1 MKNILFFTFL
11 ALFSTTTFAQ
21 KSQIKFGKIDTD
33 LLKLKT
39 YEADTSTGALIISD
53 IGDITITYN
62 DHTGF
67 TINFTRHLRVKIFN
81 SSEFDMAGFKI
92 KYYKFGSAEQEIT
105 KLRASSFH
113 LDENNKV
120 VRTDLDKA
128 DIFTEHISSKEKSK
142 NFSIPNIKEGSV
154 FDLEYNISS
163 DLFMILPEWNFQHHI
178 PALISELTVSIP
190 EYFNYKRLLKGYLTP
205 TSTDSKT
212 TNRSIVWVTNNQQ
225 VTARGVSYVNSPKGT
240 STVNYTEYTNKY
252 TFLNVPALKEEA
264 YMNDISNYI
273 AAIEFE
279 LGSIAFPQNYKDFT
293 TNWEKI
299 AEDLWFD
306 EDFGAPLK
314 RSGPLKK
321 EAEALRIAYPDPFE
335 RMVKAHE
342 FIRNSVNYSGV
353 NGKYLSESLRKVWD
367 DKKGKSSDI
376 NLLLISL
383 LNEADIKTNPVIL
396 STRSNGML
404 HPGQLMIY
412 KFNYVIAEA
421 IIDSNRYLLD
431 ATEKNLSYDMLPLRC
446 LNGNGRRIS
455 RESSENDWV
464 ELNKPQ
470 ENSRTYFNKVTLD
483 ASGNLSG
490 DFSIMETRYFAH
502 DRAVDIRA
510 KNNEEEYINE
520 FEAEIPGLQIGDYTI
535 ENLNDRTNPLY
546 LKFKAEIKTNP
557 ENNTKDI
564 IYLSPTLG
572 MGISSNP
579 FVTEERVYPIDFV
592 NPWSS
597 KNICII
603 DLPDGY
609 EVVEMPKNI
618 SLSLSNNKGIFKYIA
633 VVNGN
638 QLQFQSVLSIKT
650 PLITF
655 QDYGEI
661 RELYTQIVTKNAEMV
676 VLKKL

>member
-1 MKNILFFTFL
+1 MKNIFIFTFL
-11 ALFSTTTFAQ
+11 ALFSAITFAQ
-21 KSQIKFGKIDTD
+21 KSQIKFGKIDSD
-33 LLKLKT
+33 LLALKA
-39 YEADTSTGALIISD
+39 YDADTSAGALIISD
-53 IGDITITYN
+53 IGDISITYN
-62 DHTGF
+62 DLTGF
-67 TINFTRHLRVKIFN
+67 AVNYTRHLRVKIFN
-81 SSEFDMAGFKI
+81 SSGFDQAKFKI
-92 KYYKFGSAEQEIT
+92 EYYKSGSLEEKIT

-120 VRTDLDKA
+120 VRTDLDK
-128 DIFTEHISSKEKSK
+128 DNIFTEHISSKEKSK

-154 FDLEYNISS
+154 FDLEYSMTS
-163 DLFMILPEWNFQHHI
+163 ELFGLLPEWNFQHDI

-190 EYFNYKRLLKGYLTP
+190 EYFNYKRLMRGYLTA
-205 TSTDSKT
+205 TATDSKT
-212 TNRSIVWVTNNQQ
+212 TNRSIIW
-225 VTARGVSYVNSPKGT
+225 VNSQST
-240 STVNYTEYTNKY
+240 SSVNYTEYNTKY

-264 YMNDISNYI
+264 YMNDISNFI

-299 AEDLWFD
+299 GNDLWFD

-321 EAEALRIAYPDPFE
+321 EAEALRITYPDPFE

-367 DKKGKSSDI
+367 EKKGKSSDI

-383 LNEADIKTNPVIL
+383 LNECDIKTNPVIL

-404 HPGQLMIY
+404 HPGQLMIN

-464 ELNKPQ
+464 NLNTPK
-470 ENSRTYFNKVTLD
+470 EDSRTYYNKVTLD

-490 DFSIMETRYFAH
+490 DFSIMESRYFAH
-502 DRAVDIRA
+502 NRATDIRE

-546 LKFKAEIKTNP
+546 LKFKADIKTNP

-603 DLPDGY
+603 DLPEGY

-638 QLQFQSVLSIKT
+638 QLQFQSVFSIKT

-661 RELYTQIVTKNAEMV
+661 RELYAQIVAKNAEMV

>member
-1 MKNILFFTFL
+1 MKNIFIFTFL
-11 ALFSTTTFAQ
+11 ALFSTITFAQ
-21 KSQIKFGKIDTD
+21 KSQIKFGKIDSD
-33 LLKLKT
+33 LLALKA
-39 YEADTSTGALIISD
+39 YDADTSAGALIISD
-53 IGDITITYN
+53 IGDISIIYN
-62 DHTGF
+62 DLTGF
-67 TINFTRHLRVKIFN
+67 AVNYTRHLRVKIFN
-81 SSEFDMAGFKI
+81 SSGFDQAKFKI
-92 KYYKFGSAEQEIT
+92 KYYKFGSLEEKIT
-105 KLRASSFH
+105 KLRASSFY

-120 VRTDLDKA
+120 VKTDLNKA
-128 DIFTEHISSKEKSK
+128 DIFTEHISSKEKSR

-154 FDLEYNISS
+154 FDLEYSLTS
-163 DLFMILPEWNFQHHI
+163 DLFMLLPEWNFQHDI

-190 EYFNYKRLLKGYLTP
+190 EYFNYKRLMRGYLTA
-205 TSTDSKT
+205 TATDSKT
-212 TNRSIVWVTNNQQ
+212 TNRSIIW
-225 VTARGVSYVNSPKGT
+225 VNSQKGT
-240 STVNYTEYTNKY
+240 SSVNYTEYITKY

-264 YMNDISNYI
+264 HMNDISNYI

-299 AEDLWFD
+299 GNDLWSD
-306 EDFGAPLK
+306 EDFGSPLK

-342 FIRNSVNYSGV
+342 FIRNSVNYSGA
-353 NGKYLSESLRKVWD
+353 NGIYLSESLRKVWD
-367 DKKGKSSDI
+367 EKKGKSSDI

-383 LNEADIKTNPVIL
+383 LNECDIKTNPVIL
-396 STRSNGML
+396 STRNNGML
-404 HPGQLMIY
+404 HPGQLMLN

-421 IIDSNRYLLD
+421 IIDSNTYLLD
-431 ATEKNLSYDMLPLRC
+431 ATEKNLSYDMLPIRC
-446 LNGNGRRIS
+446 LNDKGRRIS
-455 RESSENDWV
+455 RESSNNNWV
-464 ELNKPQ
+464 ELNKPK
-470 ENSRTYFNKVTLD
+470 EDSRTYYNQVNLD
-483 ASGNLSG
+483 ASGNISG

-502 DRAVDIRA
+502 NRAVDIRA

-520 FEAEIPGLQIGDYTI
+520 FEAKIPGMQIGDFSI

-546 LKFKAEIKTNP
+546 LKLKADLITNP
-557 ENNTKDI
+557 DKSTKDI
-564 IYLSPTLG
+564 IYLNPALG

-579 FVTEERVYPIDFV
+579 FVTEERVYPIDFI
-592 NPWSS
+592 NPWTT

-603 DLPDGY
+603 NLPEGY

-638 QLQFQSVLSIKT
+638 QLQFQSVLTIKT

-661 RELYTQIVTKNAEMV
+661 RELYAQIVAKNAEMV

>member
-1 MKNILFFTFL
+1 MKNIFIFTFL
-11 ALFSTTTFAQ
+11 ALFSTITFAQ
-21 KSQIKFGKIDTD
+21 KSQIKFGKIDNA
-33 LLKLKT
+33 LLALKT
-39 YEADTSTGALIISD
+39 YDADTSSGALIISD
-53 IGDITITYN
+53 IGDISIIYN
-62 DHTGF
+62 DLTGF
-67 TINFTRHLRVKIFN
+67 SVIHTRHLRVKIFN
-81 SSEFDMAGFKI
+81 SSEFDVAKFKI
-92 KYYKFGSAEQEIT
+92 KYHKYGTTEQKIT

-120 VRTDLDKA
+120 VRTDLDK
-128 DIFTEHISSKEKSK
+128 DNIFTEHISSKEKSK

-154 FDLEYNISS
+154 FDLEYSITSE
-163 DLFMILPEWNFQHHI
+163 LFGLLPEWNFQYHI
-178 PALISELTVSIP
+178 PALISELSVSIP
-190 EYFNYKRLLKGYLTP
+190 EYFNYKRLMKGYLTP
-205 TSTDSKT
+205 TATDSKT
-212 TNRSIVWVTNNQQ
+212 TNRSIIWVGSQ
-225 VTARGVSYVNSPKGT
+225 GT
-240 STVNYTEYTNKY
+240 SSVNYTEYNTKY

-273 AAIEFE
+273 AAIEYE

-299 AEDLWFD
+299 GSDLWSD
-306 EDFGAPLK
+306 EDFGSPLK

-321 EAEALRIAYPDPFE
+321 EAEALRIAYPDPFD
-335 RMVKAHE
+335 RMIKAHE
-342 FIRNSVNYSGV
+342 FIRNSVNYSGA
-353 NGKYLSESLRKVWD
+353 NGIYLSESLRKVWD
-367 DKKGKSSDI
+367 EKKGKSSDI

-383 LNEADIKTNPVIL
+383 LNECDIKTNPVIL

-404 HPGQLMIY
+404 HPGQLMLN

-431 ATEKNLSYDMLPLRC
+431 ATEKNLTFDMLPERC
-446 LNGNGRRIS
+446 LNGKGRRIS

-464 ELNKPQ
+464 ELNKPN
-470 ENSRTYFNKVTLD
+470 ENSRTYYNKVSLD
-483 ASGNLSG
+483 ASGNISG

-502 DRAVDIRA
+502 SRAVDIRA

-520 FEAEIPGLQIGDYTI
+520 FEAKIPGMQIGDYSI
-535 ENLNDRTNPLY
+535 ENLNDRSNPLY
-546 LKFKAEIKTNP
+546 LKLKADLITNP
-557 ENNTKDI
+557 DNSTQDI
-564 IYLSPTLG
+564 IYLNPTLG

-579 FVTEERVYPIDFV
+579 FVTEERVYPIDFI
-592 NPWSS
+592 NPWAT

-603 DLPDGY
+603 NLPEGY

-638 QLQFQSVLSIKT
+638 QLQFQSVLTIKT

-661 RELYTQIVTKNAEMV
+661 RELYAQIVAKNAEMV

>member
-1 MKNILFFTFL
+1 MKNIFIFTFL
-11 ALFSTTTFAQ
+11 ALFSIITFAQ
-21 KSQIKFGKIDTD
+21 KSQIKFGKIDNE
-33 LLKLKT
+33 LLALKA
-39 YEADTSTGALIISD
+39 YEADTSAGALIVSD
-53 IGDITITYN
+53 IGDISITYN
-62 DHTGF
+62 DLTGF
-67 TINFTRHLRVKIFN
+67 AVNYTRHLRVKIFN
-81 SSEFDMAGFKI
+81 SSEFDVAGFKI
-92 KYYKFGSAEQEIT
+92 KYHKYGTTEQKIT

-120 VRTDLDKA
+120 VRTDLDK
-128 DIFTEHISSKEKSK
+128 DNIFTEHISSKEKSK

-154 FDLEYNISS
+154 FDLEYSITSE
-163 DLFMILPEWNFQHHI
+163 LFGLLPEWNFQHHI
-178 PALISELTVSIP
+178 PALISELSVSIP

-205 TSTDSKT
+205 TATDSKT
-212 TNRSIVWVTNNQQ
+212 TNRSIIW
-225 VTARGVSYVNSPKGT
+225 VNSNST
-240 STVNYTEYTNKY
+240 SSVNYTEYNTKY

-264 YMNDISNYI
+264 YMSDISNYI

-279 LGSIAFPQNYKDFT
+279 LGSIAFPQNYRDFT

-367 DKKGKSSDI
+367 EKKGKSSDI

-383 LNEADIKTNPVIL
+383 LNECDIKTNPVIL

-404 HPGQLMIY
+404 HPGQLMIN

-421 IIDSNRYLLD
+421 IIDSNTYLLD
-431 ATEKNLSYDMLPLRC
+431 ATEKNLTFDMLPERC
-446 LNGNGRRIS
+446 LNGKGRRIS
-455 RESSENDWV
+455 REFSESDWV
-464 ELNKPQ
+464 DLNQPN
-470 ENSRTYFNKVTLD
+470 EDSRTYFNQGSLS
-483 ASGNLSG
+483 ASGNISG

-502 DRAVDIRA
+502 NRAVEIRK

-535 ENLNDRTNPLY
+535 ENLNDRSNPLY
-546 LKFKAEIKTNP
+546 LKLKADLITNP
-557 ENNTKDI
+557 DNSTMDI
-564 IYLSPTLG
+564 IYLNPTLG

-579 FVTEERVYPIDFV
+579 FVTEERVYPIDFI
-592 NPWSS
+592 NPWTT

-603 DLPDGY
+603 NLPEGY

-618 SLSLSNNKGIFKYIA
+618 SLSLSNNKGLFKYI
-633 VVNGN
+633 VVVKGN

-650 PLITF
+650 PLVTF

>member
-1 MKNILFFTFL
+1 MKNIFIFTFL
-11 ALFSTTTFAQ
+11 ALFSTITFAQ
-21 KSQIKFGKIDTD
+21 KSQIKFGKIDNE
-33 LLKLKT
+33 LLALKT
-39 YEADTSTGALIISD
+39 YDADTSSGALIISD
-53 IGDITITYN
+53 IGDISIIYN
-62 DHTGF
+62 DLTGF
-67 TINFTRHLRVKIFN
+67 SVIHTRHLRVKIFN
-81 SSEFDMAGFKI
+81 SSEFDVAKFKI
-92 KYYKFGSAEQEIT
+92 KYHKYGTTEQKIT

-120 VRTDLDKA
+120 VRTDLDK
-128 DIFTEHISSKEKSK
+128 DNIFTEHISSKEKSK

-154 FDLEYNISS
+154 FDLEYSITSE
-163 DLFMILPEWNFQHHI
+163 LFGLLPEWNFQHHI
-178 PALISELTVSIP
+178 PALISELSVSIP

-205 TSTDSKT
+205 TATDSKT
-212 TNRSIVWVTNNQQ
+212 TNRSIIWVGSQ
-225 VTARGVSYVNSPKGT
+225 GT
-240 STVNYTEYTNKY
+240 SSVNYTEYNTKY

-273 AAIEFE
+273 AAIEYE

-293 TNWEKI
+293 TNWVKI
-299 AEDLWFD
+299 GDDLWFD

-342 FIRNSVNYSGV
+342 FIRNSVNYSGA
-353 NGKYLSESLRKVWD
+353 NGIYLSESLRKVWD
-367 DKKGKSSDI
+367 EKKGKSSDI

-383 LNEADIKTNPVIL
+383 LNECDIKTSPVIL

-404 HPGQLMIY
+404 HPGQLMIN

-421 IIDSNRYLLD
+421 IIDSNTYLLD
-431 ATEKNLSYDMLPLRC
+431 ATDKNLSYNMLPIRC

-464 ELNKPQ
+464 NLNTPQ
-470 ENSRTYFNKVTLD
+470 EDSRTYYNKVTLD

-502 DRAVDIRA
+502 NRAIDIRE

-579 FVTEERVYPIDFV
+579 FVTEERVYPIDFI
-592 NPWSS
+592 NPWVT

-603 DLPDGY
+603 DLPEGY

-638 QLQFQSVLSIKT
+638 QLQFQSVLTIKT

-661 RELYTQIVTKNAEMV
+661 RELYTQIVSKNAEMV

>member
-1 MKNILFFTFL
+1 MKNIFIFTFL
-11 ALFSTTTFAQ
+11 ALFSTITFAQ
-21 KSQIKFGKIDTD
+21 KSQIKFGKIDNE
-33 LLKLKT
+33 LLALKT

-53 IGDITITYN
+53 IGDISIVYN
-62 DHTGF
+62 DLTGF
-67 TINFTRHLRVKIFN
+67 SVIHTRHLRVKIFN
-81 SSEFDMAGFKI
+81 TSEFDQAKFKI
-92 KYYKFGSAEQEIT
+92 KYYKFGSAEQKIT

-128 DIFTEHISSKEKSK
+128 DIFTEHISSKEKSR

-154 FDLEYNISS
+154 FDLEYSISS
-163 DLFMILPEWNFQHHI
+163 DLFMLLPEWNFQHDI
-178 PALISELTVSIP
+178 PALISELSVSIP

-205 TSTDSKT
+205 TATDSKT
-212 TNRSIVWVTNNQQ
+212 TNRSIIWVGSQ
-225 VTARGVSYVNSPKGT
+225 GT
-240 STVNYTEYTNKY
+240 SSVNYTEYNTKY

-273 AAIEFE
+273 AAIEYE

-299 AEDLWFD
+299 GDDLWFD

-335 RMVKAHE
+335 RMIKAHE
-342 FIRNSVNYSGV
+342 FIRNSVNYSGA
-353 NGKYLSESLRKVWD
+353 NGIYLSESLRKVWD
-367 DKKGKSSDI
+367 EKKGKSSDI

-383 LNEADIKTNPVIL
+383 LNECDIKTNPVIL

-404 HPGQLMIY
+404 HPGQLMIN

-470 ENSRTYFNKVTLD
+470 ENSRTYYNKVTLD

-557 ENNTKDI
+557 ENNAKDI

-572 MGISSNP
+572 MGISNNP

>member
-1 MKNILFFTFL
+1 MKNIFIFTFL
-11 ALFSTTTFAQ
+11 ALFSAITFAQ
-21 KSQIKFGKIDTD
+21 KSQIKFGKIDSD
-33 LLKLKT
+33 LLALKA
-39 YEADTSTGALIISD
+39 YDADTSSGALIISD
-53 IGDITITYN
+53 IGDISIIYN
-62 DHTGF
+62 DLTGF
-67 TINFTRHLRVKIFN
+67 SVIHTRHLRVKIFN
-81 SSEFDMAGFKI
+81 SSEFDVAKFKI
-92 KYYKFGSAEQEIT
+92 KYHKYGTTEQKIT

-120 VRTDLDKA
+120 VRTDLDK
-128 DIFTEHISSKEKSK
+128 DNIFTEHISSKEKSK

-154 FDLEYNISS
+154 FDLEYSITSE
-163 DLFMILPEWNFQHHI
+163 LFGLLPEWNFQYHI
-178 PALISELTVSIP
+178 PALISELSVSIP
-190 EYFNYKRLLKGYLTP
+190 EYFNYKRLMKGYLTP
-205 TSTDSKT
+205 TATDSKT
-212 TNRSIVWVTNNQQ
+212 TNRSIIWVGSQ
-225 VTARGVSYVNSPKGT
+225 GT
-240 STVNYTEYTNKY
+240 SSVNYTEYNTKY

-273 AAIEFE
+273 AAIEYE

-299 AEDLWFD
+299 GSDLWSD
-306 EDFGAPLK
+306 EDFGSPLK

-321 EAEALRIAYPDPFE
+321 EAEALRIAYPDPFD
-335 RMVKAHE
+335 RMIKAHE
-342 FIRNSVNYSGV
+342 FIRNSVNYSGA
-353 NGKYLSESLRKVWD
+353 NGIYLSESLRKVWD
-367 DKKGKSSDI
+367 EKKGKSSDI

-383 LNEADIKTNPVIL
+383 LNECDIKTNPVIL

-404 HPGQLMIY
+404 HPGQLMLN

-431 ATEKNLSYDMLPLRC
+431 ATEKNLTFDMLPERC
-446 LNGNGRRIS
+446 LNGKGRRIS

-464 ELNKPQ
+464 ELNKPN
-470 ENSRTYFNKVTLD
+470 ENSRTYYNKVSLD
-483 ASGNLSG
+483 ASGNISG

-502 DRAVDIRA
+502 SRAVDIRA

-520 FEAEIPGLQIGDYTI
+520 FEAKIPGMQIGDYSI
-535 ENLNDRTNPLY
+535 ENLNDRSNPLY
-546 LKFKAEIKTNP
+546 LKLKADLITNP
-557 ENNTKDI
+557 DNSTQDI
-564 IYLSPTLG
+564 IYLNPTLG

-579 FVTEERVYPIDFV
+579 FVTEERVYPIDFI
-592 NPWSS
+592 NPWAT

-603 DLPDGY
+603 NLPEDY

-638 QLQFQSVLSIKT
+638 QLQFQSVLTIKT

-661 RELYTQIVTKNAEMV
+661 RELYAQIVAKNAEMV

>member
-1 MKNILFFTFL
+1 MKNFIILTIL
-11 ALFSTTTFAQ
+11 ALFTSITFAQ

-33 LLKLKT
+33 LLSLKA
-39 YEADTSTGALIISD
+39 YDADTSAGALIISD
-53 IGDITITYN
+53 IGDISITYN
-62 DHTGF
+62 DLTGF
-67 TINFTRHLRVKIFN
+67 SVNYTRHLRVKIFN
-81 SSEFDMAGFKI
+81 SSEFDVAGFKI
-92 KYYKFGSAEQEIT
+92 KYHKYGSTEQKIT

-120 VRTDLDKA
+120 VRTDLDK
-128 DIFTEHISSKEKSK
+128 DNIFTEHISSKEKSK

-154 FDLEYNISS
+154 FDLEYSITSE
-163 DLFMILPEWNFQHHI
+163 LFGLLPEWNFQHHI

-190 EYFNYKRLLKGYLTP
+190 EYFNYKRLLRGYLTP
-205 TSTDSKT
+205 TATDSKT
-212 TNRSIVWVTNNQQ
+212 TNRSIIW
-225 VTARGVSYVNSPKGT
+225 VNSQST
-240 STVNYTEYTNKY
+240 SSVNYTEYNTKY

-299 AEDLWFD
+299 GNDLWFD

-342 FIRNSVNYSGV
+342 FIRNSVNYTGTY
-353 NGKYLSESLRKVWD
+353 GIYLSESLRKVWEE
-367 DKKGKSSDI
+367 KKGKSSDI

-383 LNEADIKTNPVIL
+383 LNECDIKTNPVIL

-404 HPGQLMIY
+404 HPGQLMVN

-421 IIDSNRYLLD
+421 IIDSNTYLLD
-431 ATEKNLSYDMLPLRC
+431 ATEKNLTYNMLPERC

-455 RESSENDWV
+455 RESNDNDWV
-464 ELNKPQ
+464 ELNKPN
-470 ENSRTYFNKVTLD
+470 EDSRTYYNKVNLD
-483 ASGNLSG
+483 ASGNISG

-520 FEAEIPGLQIGDYTI
+520 FEAKIPGMQIGDYSI
-535 ENLNDRTNPLY
+535 ENLDDRTNPLY
-546 LKFKAEIKTNP
+546 LKFTADLITNP
-557 ENNTKDI
+557 DNSTKEI
-564 IYLSPTLG
+564 IYLNPTLG
-572 MGISSNP
+572 MGIRNNP
-579 FVTEERVYPIDFV
+579 FVTEERVYPIDFI
-592 NPWSS
+592 NPWAT

-603 DLPDGY
+603 NLPEGY
-609 EVVEMPKNI
+609 QVVEMPKNI

-661 RELYTQIVTKNAEMV
+661 RELYTQIVAKNAEMI